1 MKKKVII
8 GYTTGV
14 FDLFHVGHV
23 RILKKAKSLCDKL
36 IVGVSTDTVVK
47 KYKNKKPIIPYS
59 ERVEVIKNS
68 KYVDMV
74 VPQNTLDKFISWKK
88 LKYDIILVG
97 DDWFASKKGRLL
109 DKRFKELGVRII
121 YLPYTKKTSSTKINN
136 ILNQYRKK

>member
-1 MKKKVII
+1 MKKKLII

-36 IVGVSTDTVVK
+36 IVGVSTNGLVK
-47 KYKNKKPIIPYS
+47 KYKNKKPIIPYN
-59 ERVEVIKNS
+59 ERVEIIKNI
-68 KYVDMV
+68 KFVDLV
-74 VPQNTLDKFISWKK
+74 ISQNSLNKIQSYKK
-88 LKYDIILVG
+88 LKYDVIFVG
-97 DDWFASKKGRLL
+97 DDWYASKKWRIL
-109 DKRFKELGVRII
+109 DKKFKELGVKII

>member
-1 MKKKVII
+1 MKKKLII

-68 KYVDMV
+68 RYVDMV

-97 DDWFASKKGRLL
+97 DDWFASKKWKLL
-109 DKRFKELGVRII
+109 DKKFKELGVRII

-136 ILNQYRKK
+136 ILNQFRKK